1 MIQSNLWLVM
11 NVAKKYQITCKTS
24 AAISLEDLLQEGCL
38 GLNRAAEKFDLSAGY
53 RFSTYAYWL
62 ISQGI
67 TRAIEVYR
75 STIRVPSQVNQ
86 LVNKARKA
94 PEEIHS
100 RAELQKWLKC
110 TDAQMAAVERAL
122 AIRNTISF
130 DQLCLDG
137 DGSTLH
143 DLIADPQ
150 NSKSLD
156 QLDWELAAQAIE
168 ATLPHYDQRTEW
180 FKRKHLQGETLKALA
195 SNADVCRERLRQH
208 LIEYQEEMQEELHPL
223 RDLLAA

>member
-86 LVNKARKA
+86 LVNKARTA

-100 RAELQKWLKC
+100 RAQLQEWLDC
-110 TDAQMAAVERAL
+110 TDAQMAAVERAPGSETPS
-122 AIRNTISF
+122 ASISSAWMVTAQRCMTSSRIRRTAKAWISWI
-130 DQLCLDG
+130 
-137 DGSTLH
+137 GS
-143 DLIADPQ
+143 
-150 NSKSLD
+150 
-156 QLDWELAAQAIE
+156 
-168 ATLPHYDQRTEW
+168 
-180 FKRKHLQGETLKALA
+180 
-195 SNADVCRERLRQH
+195 
-208 LIEYQEEMQEELHPL
+208 
-223 RDLLAA
+223 

>member
-1 MIQSNLWLVM
+1 MMIQSNLRLVM

-38 GLNRAAEKFDLSAGY
+38 GLNRAAEKFDPSAGY

-94 PEEIHS
+94 PEEIH

-110 TDAQMAAVERAL
+110 TDAQMAAVERAWRSETPS
-122 AIRNTISF
+122 ASISSAWIVTAQRCMTSSRIRRT
-130 DQLCLDG
+130 
-137 DGSTLH
+137 
-143 DLIADPQ
+143 
-150 NSKSLD
+150 KSLD

-168 ATLPHYDQRTEW
+168 QRCPTTTNVPNGSNVNTCRAKPSKPWPQTLM
-180 FKRKHLQGETLKALA
+180 F
-195 SNADVCRERLRQH
+195 
-208 LIEYQEEMQEELHPL
+208 
-223 RDLLAA
+223 AAKDCANI